1 MEKQGIAAGKSKKQ
15 YLRFV
20 AGFLGIVIFVVAGY
34 FALRFYF
41 RNEEFIKKQKQDQ
54 EIIEY
59 YAALEKKVKEDTYGG
74 ETPEETL
81 RLFIDALKAGDTD
94 LAAKY
99 FVVEEQEELNK
110 ELSMLLQP
118 QIQNLIA
125 NISIAKKNNKN
136 TEEGRAIFE
145 YTKTVQSGFIE
156 IDGKRIDVA
165 SGDYLQTVILTKNP
179 NNRWKILEL

>member
-1 MEKQGIAAGKSKKQ
+1 MGEQGIAAGKPKKQ

-20 AGFLGIVIFVVAGY
+20 AGFLGIVIFVIAGY

-59 YAALEKKVKEDTYGG
+59 YAALEKRAEEDTYGG

-99 FVVEEQEELNK
+99 FVVEEQEEEKNYLEEVKRDGLIESMIGELNK
-110 ELSMLLQP
+110 TQLTL
-118 QIQNLIA
+118 
-125 NISIAKKNNKN
+125 
-136 TEEGRAIFE
+136 EG
-145 YTKTVQSGFIE
+145 
-156 IDGKRIDVA
+156 DVA
-165 SGDYLQTVILTKNP
+165 FFTLIGKNGIVESELVM
-179 NNRWKILEL
+179 RRYEQKGLWKILEL

>member
-1 MEKQGIAAGKSKKQ
+1 MGEQGIAAGKPKKQ

-59 YAALEKKVKEDTYGG
+59 YAALEKKIKEDTYGG

-81 RLFIDALKAGDTD
+81 QLFIDALKAGDTD

-99 FVVEEQEELNK
+99 FVVEEQEEQGADLLIGKNSGTIEK
-110 ELSMLLQP
+110 FIDFLSSALKDGHGTFKDDSTYILE
-118 QIQNLIA
+118 IIN
-125 NISIAKKNNKN
+125 SNNKV
-136 TEEGRAIFE
+136 EFSF
-145 YTKTVQSGFIE
+145 VL
-156 IDGKRIDVA
+156 V
-165 SGDYLQTVILTKNP
+165 KNP
-179 NNRWKILEL
+179 NNKWKILEL